1 MILQVIHWHED
12 IFVLPPGALRLAT
25 SADTPNQAFRIGKR
39 AYGLQY
45 HIEVTPEMLDIWF
58 GDPDYKK
65 EIVRTS
71 GPAVLTEIERDV
83 PKCYPI
89 YREHTRIL
97 FENFLKISGCL

>member
-1 MILQVIHWHED
+1 
-12 IFVLPPGALRLAT
+12 
-25 SADTPNQAFRIGKR
+25 
-39 AYGLQY
+39 
-45 HIEVTPEMLDIWF
+45 MLDIWF